1 LIGRFVGHER
11 RNSRDAKQPTTTK
24 ELNGRAHPRAA
35 DRWLAAASGMPSAIL
50 LVFEAG
56 QRVSV
61 EEGAISLPDE
71 ARNRIAAELA
81 ELRQRR
87 ERLLADLESD
97 QDNVGDRG
105 DSADELQLADQ
116 IAALDDRITE
126 LDGLLLG
133 ATADTAPG
141 RLRDGTEVTL
151 KYPDNHVEIM
161 RVVSVVEEIWA
172 DQPADTLIADSPLG
186 LALAGHK
193 TGDTITYAT
202 PHGQQEVELA
212 AVNFPA

>member
-1 LIGRFVGHER
+1 
-11 RNSRDAKQPTTTK
+11 
-24 ELNGRAHPRAA
+24 
-35 DRWLAAASGMPSAIL
+35 MPSAIL
-50 LVFEAG
+50 LVLGAG
-56 QRVSV
+56 QRVPA
-61 EEGAISLPDE
+61 EGVATSPPDE

-87 ERLLADLESD
+87 ERLLAGLESD

-133 ATADTAPG
+133 ATPDTDLG
-141 RLRDGTEVTL
+141 RLPDGTEVTL
-151 KYPDNHVEIM
+151 KFADNHVETM
-161 RVVSVVEEIWA
+161 RVVSVVEEISA
-172 DQPADTLIADSPLG
+172 DQAGDTLTADSPLG
-186 LALAGHK
+186 RALAGHK

-202 PHGQQEVELA
+202 PQGQQEVELI